1 MDCRNIV
8 KSNIMIKLMRFK
20 GRSLLIAWIIAF
32 LPILF
37 AYTPPQE
44 ARVNQKKI
52 ERDRAKKNKQAKKEY
67 DKAVKRHRNMQTK
80 ETKSRMKQSKKE
92 SKSITPVQH

>member
-1 MDCRNIV
+1 
-8 KSNIMIKLMRFK
+8 MIKSRLFK
-20 GRSLLIAWIIAF
+20 GKSLLIACIIAF

-37 AYTPPQE
+37 AYSPPQE

-52 ERDRAKKNKQAKKEY
+52 ERDRAKKDKQAKKQY
-67 DKAVKRHRNMQTK
+67 DKAVKRHRNMQSK

-92 SKSITPVQH
+92 SKSVTPIQR

>member
-1 MDCRNIV
+1 
-8 KSNIMIKLMRFK
+8 MIKNRRLK
-20 GRSLLIAWIIAF
+20 GRLILFAWLIAL
-32 LPILF
+32 LPMLF

-52 ERDRAKKNKQAKKEY
+52 ERDRAKKDKQAKKQY

-92 SKSITPVQH
+92 SKSNTPIQR